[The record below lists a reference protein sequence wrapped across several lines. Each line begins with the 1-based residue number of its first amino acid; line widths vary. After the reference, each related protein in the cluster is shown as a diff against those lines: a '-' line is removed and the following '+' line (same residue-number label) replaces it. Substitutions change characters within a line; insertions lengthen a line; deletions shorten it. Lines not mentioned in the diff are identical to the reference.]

1 MTVRPGLY
9 VTRASAVTFLLLF
22 GSVLSNAQN
31 DNSQGNEENYPAVPS
46 QNGGLRPHVWIHKKI
61 GPNAAQANTTILN
74 PSQIRAAYGINA
86 VPGLGQGATIAIVD
100 AYDAPNA
107 AADLAV
113 FSSQWGISCA
123 TGGGTF
129 TKVNQSG
136 QSSPLPGTN
145 SGWEV
150 ESNLD
155 VQWAHSIA
163 PCANIVLVEANSNNY
178 SDLLTAVST
187 AASLGSVV
195 SMSWGSN
202 EFSSQTSFDSS
213 FVGKGVTFLA
223 SSCDTGGAIEWPSSS
238 TRVVAVGGTNL
249 TLNPDNSVA
258 SETAWNG
265 SGGGCSAYEQ
275 AISPQTG
282 LIPATC
288 AKRATPDVSMNGGS
302 SSPVYTYISGQGG
315 WFSVYGTSLSVQL
328 WGGVIALANGVRSA
342 PLDGTLA
349 DLYADAAGIPLSAPY
364 TANYR
369 DITSGQ
375 AGSFSAGPAWDF
387 ITGLGSPFVN
397 SLVPSYLATQGLTPD
412 FSLSGSPASQTVVQ
426 GNGTSYTV
434 TVTPSNA
441 FTGTVGFTA
450 SGLPSGAGAS
460 FNPASVTGSGSSSVT
475 VTTSTTTP
483 AGTYT
488 LTFTGTSGSLIHSTT
503 ATLVVNAAV
512 TPDFSISANPTSSS
526 VTQGKPATSTITLT
540 SMGGFAS
547 LVDLSV
553 GQTCPTGGI
562 CTFSVNPVKPTG
574 SSVLTIATSTST
586 PPGSYNVVVTGTT
599 EGGGP
604 SHQVTVTV
612 TVNADFT
619 ISASNLTAS
628 RNSSGSETIG
638 IGLAG
643 AGSTSVT
650 LSISGLP
657 PNTSS
662 AFSTNPVTSG
672 GAGSNLTISARRQA
686 KVGTYTVTVS
696 GTNGTSTHTATFT
709 LTIQ

>member
-1 MTVRPGLY
+1 LY
-9 VTRASAVTFLLLF
+9 ATRAAAVTFLLLF
-22 GSVLSNAQN
+22 VSGLSYAQN

-61 GPNAAQANTTILN
+61 GPNAAQANMTILN
-74 PSQIRAAYGINA
+74 PSQIRGAYGINA

-145 SGWEV
+145 SGWEM

-155 VQWAHSIA
+155 VQWAHAIA
-163 PCANIVLVEANSNNY
+163 PCANIVLVEANSNND

-202 EFSSQTSFDSS
+202 EFSSQTSFDSF

-223 SSCDTGGAIEWPSSS
+223 SSGDTGGVIEWPSSS

-282 LIPATC
+282 LVPATC
-288 AKRATPDVSMNGGS
+288 TKRATPDVSMNGGS
-302 SSPVYTYISGQGG
+302 ASPVYTYISDQGG
-315 WFSVYGTSLSVQL
+315 WYAVYGTSLSVQL
-328 WGGVIALANGVRSA
+328 WGGVIALANGQRST

-349 DLYADAAGIPLSAPY
+349 DLYADAGGIPSSAPY

-387 ITGLGSPFVN
+387 ITGLGSPLVN
-397 SLVPSYLATQGLTPD
+397 SLVPSYLVTQGLTAD

-434 TVTPSNA
+434 TVTASNG
-441 FTGTVGFTA
+441 FSGIVGFSA
-450 SGLPSGAGAS
+450 SGLPSGVNAS
-460 FNPASVTGSGSSSVT
+460 FNPTSVTGSGSSSVT

-488 LTFTGTSGSLIHSTT
+488 LTFTGTSGSLTHSTT

-526 VTQGKPATSTITLT
+526 VTQGNPTTSTITLT
-540 SMGGFAS
+540 STGGFSNA
-547 LVDLSV
+547 VTLSAT
-553 GQTCPTGGI
+553 GSNCPTSAV
-562 CTFSVNPVKPTG
+562 CTFSVNPVTPTG

-586 PPGSYNVVVTGTT
+586 PPGIYKVVVTGTS
-599 EGGGP
+599 GVL
-604 SHQVTVTV
+604 SHSVTVTV

-619 ISASNLTAS
+619 ISASPINLTVPRNAS
-628 RNSSGSETIG
+628 RSETIG
-638 IGLAG
+638 VGLAG
-643 AGSTSVT
+643 VGSTSVT

-657 PNTSS
+657 PNTS
-662 AFSTNPVTSG
+662 ATFSPNTVTSG

-696 GTNGTSTHTATFT
+696 GTNGTSTHTASFN